1 MLFTP
6 PLCPIHFDGGSG
18 HDNNFPLRIWMPLVK
33 YVLNTV
39 DKGDFE
45 GRNGAVEI

>member
-1 MLFTP
+1 MP
-6 PLCPIHFDGGSG
+6 YKSPLCPNCANGCSD
-18 HDNNFPLRIWMPLVK
+18 HDNNFPRRIWMPLVK
-33 YVLNTV
+33 YVPKTV